1 MKAEIYSRT
10 NCVFC
15 DKAKMRLLKYNPTIH
30 MLDKDYTRKDFF
42 NKFPNAKTFP
52 QIIINDEHVGGY
64 HELKQWLDQNLFDE
78 EF

>member
-15 DKAKMRLLKYNPTIH
+15 DKAKMRLSKYNPTVR
-30 MLDKDYTRKDFF
+30 MLAQDYTRKDFF
-42 NKFPNAKTFP
+42 KKFPNANTFP

-64 HELKQWLDQNLFDE
+64 YELKNWLDQNLLDE
-78 EF
+78 DF